1 MGQRKREKNA
11 LGGRVWAALLSFGL
25 IGQIA
30 WVVENMYFNVFLYNT
45 ITGDADMIAAM
56 VAASAVVAAATTL
69 AVGALSDKLGK
80 RKPIIVTGYL
90 LWGLSVMAFALVNVS
105 GLEKLVGPA
114 RAVQAAAVTVIV
126 LDCVMTF
133 FGSSANDAAFNAWVT
148 DVTNDSNRGRVESVL
163 AVMPLVAMLVVFGA
177 LDGLTAQGKWGLFFL
192 AVGGLTILGGGLG
205 HLLIWE
211 PENLKRAEG
220 NYVGTILYGLRPGV
234 IWANPALYLS
244 LLALA
249 VYAASQ
255 QVYMPYL
262 IIYIQRYLGV
272 DSYAVIL
279 GAVLVAASVIS
290 VAFGRV
296 IDRRGKLHIAIPAAV
311 AAFAGLLCMFFV
323 RGTVPVILA
332 GAWMLGAS
340 MVLSACLQ
348 GLIRDHTPPSKAGQ
362 FQGIRILF
370 QVLLPM
376 VTGPYIG
383 AAVIGHGGQTYED
396 LGVVKEVP
404 TPEIFIASALM
415 LLLIAIPLA
424 LLRRREPSHTLSK
437 RTLRPLLT
445 TWGERLDRDAPLLE
459 DPRPQLRRESYLN
472 LNGRWQ
478 YAIRPQ
484 REREPA
490 VFDGEI
496 IVPFSPECILSGVQ
510 RKLMPEDRL
519 WYKRTFTLP
528 VGFQKDRVLL
538 HFGAVDQSCE
548 VSLNG
553 KSVGGHEGGYLPFT
567 CDITSALA
575 AGENTLVVA
584 VTDATSRSRHAYGKQ
599 SFAPGGIWY
608 TPQSGIWQTVWLE
621 SVPENYVE
629 RLDITPDFDNKR
641 VRFVLRAKDPEGA
654 NIVVRKDGAC
664 IAEDW
669 YDTDKGFED
678 SLIMD
683 EHFRPWTP
691 EDPFLYDVEITL
703 KSGDKIHS
711 YFGMRKFGVTEVN
724 GRRVLALNGEPI
736 FMSGVLDQ
744 GYWSDGLYTPPSDE
758 AMVYDIEKM
767 KECGFNM
774 LRKHIKVEPLRWYY
788 HCDRLGMIVWQDMVS
803 GGSRLDPLVIQVL
816 PFLGIHLQDGKY
828 HRFGREEEASRSQF
842 IQDMHDTVDLLYNAP
857 SIAVWVPFNEGW
869 GQFDSLLAAQALWE
883 RDPTRLVDHASGW
896 HDQGGG
902 DFQSRHIYFRPV
914 RLKHD
919 KHRVLALSEFGG
931 YSLPSAGHTAS
942 EKLFGYRMYHTEG
955 ELMDAL
961 AALYEGE
968 IIPCKEKQGL
978 SAAVYTQVSDVED
991 EVNGILTFDRK
1002 VCKVDAVRLKEIHRR
1017 LRF

>member
-1 MGQRKREKNA
+1 MAGKKEKNG
-11 LGGRVWAALLSFGL
+11 LGGRAWAALLSFGL
-25 IGQIA
+25 IGQVA

-45 ITGDADMIAAM
+45 ITGDTKMIAAM
-56 VAASAVVAAATTL
+56 VAASAVVAAVTTL
-69 AVGALSDKLGK
+69 VVGALSDKLGE

-90 LWGLSVMAFALVNVS
+90 LWGLSVMAFALVNVN
-105 GLEKLVGPA
+105 GLEKLVGPV
-114 RAVQAAAVTVIV
+114 RAVQTAAVIVIV

-148 DVTNDSNRGRVESVL
+148 DVTNDGNRGRVEAVL
-163 AVMPLVAMLVVFGA
+163 AIMPLVAMLVVFGA
-177 LDGLTAQGKWGLFFL
+177 LDGLTAQGKWGTFFL
-192 AVGGLTILGGGLG
+192 IVGGLTLLGGVLG
-205 HLLIWE
+205 QVLIKE
-211 PENLKRAEG
+211 PDNLQRAEG
-220 NYVGTILYGLRPGV
+220 NYLGNILYGLRPGV

-272 DSYAVIL
+272 DNYAVIL
-279 GAVLVAASVIS
+279 GVVLIAASIVS

-296 IDRRGKLHIAIPAAV
+296 IDKRGKLRVAVPAAIV
-311 AAFAGLLCMFFV
+311 AFVGLICMFFV
-323 RGTVPVILA
+323 RSMATVILA
-332 GAWMLGAS
+332 GALMLGAS

-348 GLIRDHTPPSKAGQ
+348 GLIRDYTPENKAGQ

-383 AAVIGHGGQTYED
+383 AAVIQHGGETYED

-404 TPEIFIASALM
+404 TPEIFIASALV
-415 LLLIAIPLA
+415 LLLIAIPIF
-424 LLRRREPSHTLSK
+424 LLGRKEPKRSLEK

-445 TWGERLDRDAPLLE
+445 PWGENLDRDNPLPE
-459 DPRPQLRRESYLN
+459 YPRPQLRRESWLS

-478 YAIRPQ
+478 YAIRPRKEKQ
-484 REREPA
+484 PA

-496 IVPFSPECILSGVQ
+496 IVPFSPECLLSGVQ
-510 RKLMPEDRL
+510 KNVMPEDRL
-519 WYKRTFTLP
+519 WYQRTFALP
-528 VGFQKDRVLL
+528 EGFRKERVLL

-548 VSLNG
+548 VLVNG
-553 KSVGGHEGGYLPFT
+553 KPVGGHEGGYLPFT
-567 CDITSALA
+567 CDITDALTE
-575 AGENTLVVA
+575 GENTLVVS
-584 VTDATSRSRHAYGKQ
+584 VTDATSLSRHAYGKQ
-599 SFAPGGIWY
+599 SFTPGGIWY

-629 RLDITPDFDNKR
+629 KLTITPLYDEKR
-641 VRFVLRAKDPEGA
+641 VRFTIQAKDAEMA
-654 NIVVRKDGAC
+654 NIVIRKDGVC

-669 YDTDKGFED
+669 YDTEKGFAE
-678 SLIMD
+678 SLILD
-683 EHFRPWTP
+683 EHFRSWSP
-691 EDPFLYDVEITL
+691 EDPFLYDVTITL
-703 KSGDKIHS
+703 NSGDKVES

-724 GRRVLALNGEPI
+724 GKKVMALNDKPI

-744 GYWSDGLYTPPSDE
+744 GYWSDGLYTPASDE
-758 AMVYDIEKM
+758 ALVYDIQKM
-767 KECGFNM
+767 KDCGFNM
-774 LRKHIKVEPLRWYY
+774 LRKHIKIEPLRWYY

-803 GGSRLDPLVIQVL
+803 GGSRLAPMVIQIL
-816 PFLGIHLQDGKY
+816 PFLAINLQDSSY
-828 HRFGREEEASRSQF
+828 RRFGREDEAGREQF
-842 IQDMHDTVDLLYNAP
+842 VQDMHDTVDLLYNTP
-857 SIAVWVPFNEGW
+857 SLAVWVPFNEGW
-869 GQFDSLLAAQALWE
+869 GQFDSLLATQMLWE
-883 RDPTRLVDHASGW
+883 QDPTRLVDHASGW

-902 DFQSRHIYFRPV
+902 DFKSRHVYFKPV
-914 RLKHD
+914 KLKHD

-931 YSLPSAGHTAS
+931 YSLPAAGHTAS
-942 EKLFGYRMYHTEG
+942 EKLFGYRMYQTVG
-955 ELMDAL
+955 EFMDAL
-961 AALYEGE
+961 AALYERE
-968 IIPCKEKQGL
+968 VIPCMEKQGL

-1002 VCKVDAVRLKEIHRR
+1002 VCKVDESRMKGINGR

>member
-1 MGQRKREKNA
+1 MAGKKEKNG
-11 LGGRVWAALLSFGL
+11 LGGRAWAALLSFGL
-25 IGQIA
+25 IGQVA

-45 ITGDADMIAAM
+45 ITGDTKMIAAM
-56 VAASAVVAAATTL
+56 VAASAVVAAVTTL
-69 AVGALSDKLGK
+69 VVGALSDKLGE

-90 LWGLSVMAFALVNVS
+90 LWGLSVMAFALVNVN
-105 GLEKLVGPA
+105 GLEKLVGPVK
-114 RAVQAAAVTVIV
+114 AVQTAAVIVIV

-148 DVTNDSNRGRVESVL
+148 DVTNDGNRGRVEAVL
-163 AVMPLVAMLVVFGA
+163 AIMPLVAMLVVFGA
-177 LDGLTAQGKWGLFFL
+177 LDGLTAQGKWGTFFL
-192 AVGGLTILGGGLG
+192 IVGGLTLLGGVLG
-205 HLLIWE
+205 QVLIKE
-211 PENLKRAEG
+211 PDNLQRAEG
-220 NYVGTILYGLRPGV
+220 NYVGNILYGLRPGV

-244 LLALA
+244 LLSLA

-272 DSYAVIL
+272 DNYAVIL
-279 GAVLVAASVIS
+279 GVVLIAASIVS

-296 IDRRGKLHIAIPAAV
+296 IDKRGKLHVAVPAAI
-311 AAFAGLLCMFFV
+311 AAFVGLICMFFV
-323 RGTVPVILA
+323 RSMATVILA
-332 GAWMLGAS
+332 GTLMLGAS

-348 GLIRDHTPPSKAGQ
+348 GLIRDYTPENKAGQ

-383 AAVIGHGGQTYED
+383 AAVIQHGGETYED

-404 TPEIFIASALM
+404 TPEIFIASALV
-415 LLLIAIPLA
+415 LLLIAIPIF
-424 LLRRREPSHTLSK
+424 LLGRKEPKRNLEK

-445 TWGERLDRDAPLLE
+445 PWGENLDRDNPLPE
-459 DPRPQLRRESYLN
+459 YPRPQLRRESYLN

-478 YAIRPQ
+478 YAIRPKKEKQ
-484 REREPA
+484 PA

-496 IVPFSPECILSGVQ
+496 IVPFSPECLLSGVQ
-510 RKLMPEDRL
+510 KKVMPEDRL
-519 WYKRTFTLP
+519 WYQRTFALP
-528 VGFQKDRVLL
+528 EGFRKDRVLV

-548 VSLNG
+548 VLING
-553 KSVGGHEGGYLPFT
+553 KPVGGHEGGYLPFT
-567 CDITSALA
+567 CDITDALTD
-575 AGENTLVVA
+575 GENTLVVS
-584 VTDATSRSRHAYGKQ
+584 VTDATSLSRHAYGKQ
-599 SFAPGGIWY
+599 SFTPGGIWY

-629 RLDITPDFDNKR
+629 KLTITPMYDSGE
-641 VRFVLRAKDPEGA
+641 VRFILQARDPENA
-654 NIVVRKDGAC
+654 NFVIRKEGKV

-669 YDTDKGFED
+669 YDAGKDGLVM
-678 SLIMD
+678 SILD
-683 EHFRPWTP
+683 EHFRPWSP
-691 EDPFLYDVEITL
+691 EDPFLYDVTVTL
-703 KSGDKIHS
+703 NGGDVVQS

-724 GRRVLALNGEPI
+724 GKKVMALNDKPI

-744 GYWSDGLYTPPSDE
+744 GYWSDGLYTPASDE
-758 AMVYDIEKM
+758 AMVYDIQKM
-767 KECGFNM
+767 KDCGFNM
-774 LRKHIKVEPLRWYY
+774 LRKHIKIEPLRWYY

-803 GGSRLDPLVIQVL
+803 GGSRLAPMVIQIL
-816 PFLGIHLQDGKY
+816 PFLEINLQDSNY
-828 HRFGREEEASRSQF
+828 HRFGREDEAGRKQF
-842 IQDMHDTVDLLYNAP
+842 VQDMHDTVDLLYNTP
-857 SIAVWVPFNEGW
+857 SLAVWVPFNEGW
-869 GQFDSLLAAQALWE
+869 GQFDSLLATQMLWE
-883 RDPTRLVDHASGW
+883 QDPTRLVDHASGW

-902 DFQSRHIYFRPV
+902 DFKSRHVYFKPV
-914 RLKHD
+914 KLKHD

-931 YSLPSAGHTAS
+931 YSLPAAGHTAS
-942 EKLFGYRMYHTEG
+942 EKLFGYRMYQTVG
-955 ELMDAL
+955 KFMDAL

-968 IIPCKEKQGL
+968 VIPCMEKQGL

-1002 VCKVDAVRLKEIHRR
+1002 VCKVDESRMKGINSR